1 MREMSVTEQRY
12 KAVLAV
18 IGDGR
23 TVGEVARDWGIS
35 RRTMHRWLTRYEGD
49 GLEGLNNRSHRPAH
63 CPHQTS
69 PAVEAMV
76 LEMRRAHSYWGARRI
91 AFELARKRVE
101 PAPSESAVY
110 RCSVRAAV
118 IDLRTRRRRRETWKR
133 WERGGPTELWQ
144 LDWCTASCSLTAAA
158 PKALTGIDDHSRHRV
173 SARLMNS
180 ERTQSVCDGFSS
192 A

>member
-35 RRTMHRWLTRYEGD
+35 RRTMHRWLSRYEGD
-49 GLEGLNNRSHRPAH
+49 GLEGLNNRSHRPAR

-69 PAVEAMV
+69 PAVEVLV
-76 LEMRRAHSYWGARRI
+76 LEMRRAHPYWGARRI
-91 AFELARKRVE
+91 AFELARKQVE

-110 RCSVRAAV
+110 RCLVRAAG
-118 IDLRTRRRRRETWKR
+118 IDPISRQRRRETWKR
-133 WERGGPTELWQ
+133 WGGGGPVERG
-144 LDWCTASCSLTAAA
+144 
-158 PKALTGIDDHSRHRV
+158 
-173 SARLMNS
+173 
-180 ERTQSVCDGFSS
+180 
-192 A
+192 

>member
-1 MREMSVTEQRY
+1 MTEQRY

-35 RRTMHRWLTRYEGD
+35 RRTMHRWLARYEGD

-91 AFELARKRVE
+91 AFELARKRIE

-110 RCSVRAAV
+110 SCLVRAAV
-118 IDLRTRRRRRETWKR
+118 IVEGRCPPQSPLSGYPRRSNLTPLLFSCPKPPAGRLQLVRE
-133 WERGGPTELWQ
+133 
-144 LDWCTASCSLTAAA
+144 
-158 PKALTGIDDHSRHRV
+158 
-173 SARLMNS
+173 N
-180 ERTQSVCDGFSS
+180 
-192 A
+192 